1 MVRRMDGSR
10 IQLGYKL
17 EVSAESR
24 EVSPESAQANTAL
37 LVLCEYDAP
46 AAPAQADTLP
56 LFPADPKSVDLIT
69 EASVLYDVVQ
79 SAHFTQ
85 EDEERF
91 QRGEF
96 NGLPQ
101 RLFVNPRPGP
111 VAVRFK
117 VSFEFDFQHPDQ
129 PWIGYANVEVVNLN
143 LNEGAQESF
152 ILRITVFEKA
162 NVAFDT
168 YTGVP
173 FEEARKEIV
182 AGQITLHMVPSY
194 LLAEPDYFSDRL
206 AGLAIIDKS
215 ILDIRQTVDLIPKPW
230 ERGGGEPM
238 WRVRDLAYA
247 EAEKVQV
254 FTEFERH
261 NSELAAAVVAR
272 FQPPAVG
279 ER

>member
-24 EVSPESAQANTAL
+24 EVSPEPQANRP

-56 LFPADPKSVDLIT
+56 LFPADPKSVDLMT

-111 VAVRFK
+111 VVVRFK
-117 VSFEFDFQHPDQ
+117 VS
-129 PWIGYANVEVVNLN
+129 L
-143 LNEGAQESF
+143 SS
-152 ILRITVFEKA
+152 T
-162 NVAFDT
+162 
-168 YTGVP
+168 
-173 FEEARKEIV
+173 
-182 AGQITLHMVPSY
+182 S
-194 LLAEPDYFSDRL
+194 
-206 AGLAIIDKS
+206 S
-215 ILDIRQTVDLIPKPW
+215 IPISPGSVMPTSRSSI
-230 ERGGGEPM
+230 
-238 WRVRDLAYA
+238 
-247 EAEKVQV
+247 
-254 FTEFERH
+254 
-261 NSELAAAVVAR
+261 SI
-272 FQPPAVG
+272 
-279 ER
+279 